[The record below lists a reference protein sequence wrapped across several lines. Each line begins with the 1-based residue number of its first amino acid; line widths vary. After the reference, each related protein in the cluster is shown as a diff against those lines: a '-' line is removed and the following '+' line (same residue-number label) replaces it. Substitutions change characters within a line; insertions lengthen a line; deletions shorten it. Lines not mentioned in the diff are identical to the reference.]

1 MSKPYEPIPAPQLR
15 FAAELRKLWT
25 RGGEPTLQDLAERMR
40 WGRTTVS
47 ALLNGKR
54 FPSWEQMAALAE
66 ACGETPEAW
75 RPRWRDARGHLTT
88 LRLGCATSAEPAG
101 PPEPEEDAP
110 APAPV
115 LPIVE
120 HLAGAAELSAHW
132 YRNNPEFYAAATER
146 VRLARADIRLT
157 YTRQS
162 PPTALTTPASVEYF
176 REVLV
181 WAAAESEDE
190 RSVRRIIGIPERDG
204 VPQADMLAWA
214 RKHHEATGGINNYE
228 ARVQRWTAAADGLNM
243 ALIDD
248 SVVFLAFS
256 GHARQKLNGFS
267 VEDRTFMSYFTA
279 HFDQL
284 WSALPSLAE
293 YLADHARA

>member
-1 MSKPYEPIPAPQLR
+1 MSKPYDPIPAPQLR

-25 RGGEPTLQDLAERMR
+25 RGGEPTLQDLAARMR

-66 ACGETPEAW
+66 ACGERPEAW
-75 RPRWRDARGHLTT
+75 QPRWQEARGQLTT
-88 LRLGCATSAEPAG
+88 LRLECATTTPASEPDQ
-101 PPEPEEDAP
+101 EAP
-110 APAPV
+110 
-115 LPIVE
+115 PIVE
-120 HLAGAAELSAHW
+120 HLVGAAELSAHW

-146 VRLARADIRLT
+146 VRLARAEIRLT

-176 REVLV
+176 REILA

-190 RSVRRIIGIPERDG
+190 RCVRRIIGIPERDG

-214 RKHHEATGGINNYE
+214 RQHHEDTDDLLNYE

-284 WSALPSLAE
+284 WSALPSLGD
-293 YLADHARA
+293 YLADQGSQETRRA

>member
-1 MSKPYEPIPAPQLR
+1 MSKPYDPIPAPQLR

-25 RGGEPTLQDLAERMR
+25 RGGEPTLQDLAARMR

-66 ACGETPEAW
+66 ACGERPDAW
-75 RPRWRDARGHLTT
+75 QARWQEARGHLTT
-88 LRLGCATSAEPAG
+88 LRLECATTTP
-101 PPEPEEDAP
+101 PPEPDHEAP
-110 APAPV
+110 PG
-115 LPIVE
+115 LPIAE
-120 HLAGAAELSAHW
+120 HLLGAAELSAHW

-146 VRLARADIRLT
+146 VRLARAEIRLT

-176 REVLV
+176 REILA
-181 WAAAESEDE
+181 WAGAESEDE
-190 RSVRRIIGIPERDG
+190 RCVRRIIGVPERDG

-214 RKHHEATGGINNYE
+214 RRHHEDTDDLLNYE

-267 VEDRTFMSYFTA
+267 VEDRTFMGYFTG

-284 WSALPSLAE
+284 WSALPSLGE
-293 YLADHARA
+293 YLADVSDQEARRA